1 MSKVKM
7 SGWSVVVLPEEH
19 KLEKLPLAFPSSYLS
34 CLFNRQMIKS
44 KARKSLR
51 PRKVERERERVFVC
65 VREREREREREE
77 IFC

>member
-34 CLFNRQMIKS
+34 CLFNRQMINS
-44 KARKSLR
+44 KSLR
-51 PRKVERERERVFVC
+51 PRKVERERECLCVC
-65 VREREREREREE
+65 EREREREREE